1 MAQQLHYPGRELYF
15 GAILLMLSYVMS
27 SAPRYV
33 REWRETHEKVVPAGV
48 QPRVQWKKV
57 VSAYT
62 VEPYSN
68 AWKAL
73 MKPDNVSLA
82 ERTMVKDER

>member
-1 MAQQLHYPGRELYF
+1 MAQQLHHPAKEIYF

-33 REWRETHEKVVPAGV
+33 REWRETHQKVVPAGV
-48 QPRVQWKKV
+48 QPRVQWKKI

-62 VEPYSN
+62 IEPYSN

-73 MKPDNVSLA
+73 TKTAKVELA
-82 ERTMVKDER
+82 ER